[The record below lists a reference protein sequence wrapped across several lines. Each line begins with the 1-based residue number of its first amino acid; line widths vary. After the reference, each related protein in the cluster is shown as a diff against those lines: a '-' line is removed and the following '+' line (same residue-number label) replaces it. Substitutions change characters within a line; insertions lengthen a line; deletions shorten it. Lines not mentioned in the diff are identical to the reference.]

1 MLDTPRRIFSAG
13 RVKHPTPNHPSE
25 WPSRQS
31 LLRDIRVE
39 PLSTSEE
46 IQRAAELLDAHH
58 YLGAPNPVGE
68 RLWYAACDAAGDWL
82 GLLLFAA
89 ASRRLRHRDQWIGWS
104 DEQRRRR
111 LPLVVNNTRFLL
123 LPDKTTPNLGSA
135 VLSRVAARLS
145 DDWTQRYGHPVLV
158 AETFV
163 DPQLYRGTV
172 YQAAGWTQLG
182 HTQGNQR
189 VSRDYYEPHDR
200 PKLLFARELER
211 GACRSLQ
218 AEHLKP
224 ALAAV
229 EAATSPRCTQSS
241 AQLKSLSAMFRERV
255 SEYRN
260 RKRCIYP
267 VHALLGIMA
276 AAYLADAPRGQ
287 KDLEVFAKSLSQA
300 QLKALGVRRDP
311 KTGRYSSPDQTTF
324 SRMMSNVNADLV
336 EEVLIQWQRR
346 IRGPAPSDE
355 TVAIDG
361 KQPKHAGGH
370 NVVTAI
376 TTPSQHYLG
385 CELVEDKSNEIP
397 AARKLIARLD
407 LDGKLVSLDAMHSC
421 QQTARQLVLDA
432 GADYSLT
439 IKENTP
445 EIKKRIET
453 KLPDP
458 GSPLFYPK
466 STPVAV
472 QATIAR
478 KRNAN
483 G

>member
-1 MLDTPRRIFSAG
+1 
-13 RVKHPTPNHPSE
+13 
-25 WPSRQS
+25 
-31 LLRDIRVE
+31 LLHDIRVE
-39 PLSTSEE
+39 PLTTGEE
-46 IQRAAELLDAHH
+46 VQRAGELLDAHH

-68 RLWYAACDAAGDWL
+68 RLWYAALDADGYWL
-82 GLLLFAA
+82 GVLLFAA

-123 LPDKTTPNLGSA
+123 LPDKTSPNLGSA
-135 VLSRVAARLS
+135 VLSRAAARLS
-145 DDWTQRYGHPVLV
+145 GDWMERYGHPVLV

-163 DPQLYRGTV
+163 DPQLFRGTV
-172 YQAAGWTQLG
+172 YLAAGWTPLG

-189 VSRDYYEPHDR
+189 VSRDYYEPNDR
-200 PKLLFARELER
+200 PKLLFARELAR

-224 ALAAV
+224 ALADV
-229 EAATSPRCTQSS
+229 EAASSPRCTESP
-241 AQLKSLSAMFRERV
+241 AELKNLSAMFRERV
-255 SEYRN
+255 PEYRN

-300 QLKALGVRRDP
+300 QLKALGVRRDT
-311 KTGRYSSPDQTTF
+311 KTGGCSSPDQTTF

-346 IRGPAPSDE
+346 IRGPVPPNE

-376 TTPSQHYLG
+376 ATPSQHYLG

-397 AARKLIARLD
+397 AARRLIERLD

-445 EIKKRIET
+445 EIKKRIES

-458 GSPLFYPK
+458 GSPLLCPK
-466 STPVAV
+466 RTPAAAP
-472 QATIAR
+472 ATIAR

>member
-1 MLDTPRRIFSAG
+1 MLDNTRRIFSAV
-13 RVKHPTPNHPSE
+13 RVKNSTSNSPSQ
-25 WPSRQS
+25 WPSRQG
-31 LLRDIRVE
+31 LLRDLRVQ
-39 PLSTSEE
+39 PLSTGDE
-46 IQRAAELLDAHH
+46 IQRASELLDAHH

-68 RLWYAACDAAGDWL
+68 RLWYAVLDTHGDWL

-89 ASRRLRHRDQWIGWS
+89 ASRRLRHRDRWIGWS

-123 LPDKTTPNLGSA
+123 LPDKTNPNLGSA

-145 DDWTQRYGHPVLV
+145 DDWTERYGHPVLV
-158 AETFV
+158 VETFV

-172 YQAAGWTQLG
+172 YQAAGWTLLG
-182 HTQGNQR
+182 TTQGNQR

-200 PKLLFARELER
+200 PKLLFARELAR

-218 AEHLKP
+218 AERLKP
-224 ALAAV
+224 ALADV
-229 EAATSPRCTQSS
+229 EAATLPRCTESP
-241 AQLKSLSAMFRERV
+241 AQLKSLSAMFREHV
-255 SEYRN
+255 PEYRN
-260 RKRCIYP
+260 QKRCIYP

-300 QLKALGVRRDP
+300 QLKALGVRRAP
-311 KTGRYSSPDQTTF
+311 KTGHCSSPDQTTF
-324 SRMMSNVNADLV
+324 SRMMSKVNADLV
-336 EEVLIQWQRR
+336 EEVLIEWQRR
-346 IRGPAPSDE
+346 IRGPVPSDQ

-370 NVVTAI
+370 NVVTAVA
-376 TTPSQHYLG
+376 TPSQHYLG

-397 AARKLIARLD
+397 AARKLIAKLD

-458 GSPLFYPK
+458 GSPLLIPK
-466 STPVAV
+466 NTPDVAPG
-472 QATIAR
+472 TIAR

>member
-1 MLDTPRRIFSAG
+1 MKHSA
-13 RVKHPTPNHPSE
+13 PNHPLE
-25 WPSRQS
+25 WPSRQD

-39 PLSTSEE
+39 PLSTGEE
-46 IQRAAELLDAHH
+46 IQRAGKMLAAHH

-68 RLWYAACDAAGDWL
+68 RLWYAVLDTDGQWV

-111 LPLVVNNTRFLL
+111 LPLVANNTRFLL
-123 LPDKTTPNLGSA
+123 LPGKTSPNLGSA
-135 VLSRVAARLS
+135 VLSRVAARLGR
-145 DDWTQRYGHPVLV
+145 DWQDRYGHPVLV
-158 AETFV
+158 VETFV
-163 DPQLYRGTV
+163 DPQLFRGTV
-172 YQAAGWTQLG
+172 YLAAGWTPLG
-182 HTQGNQR
+182 QTQGNQR
-189 VSRDYYEPHDR
+189 VSRDYYEAHDR
-200 PKLLFARELER
+200 PKLLFARELVR
-211 GACRSLQ
+211 GARRSLQ

-229 EAATSPRCTQSS
+229 EAAAAPRCTETP
-241 AQLKSLSAMFRERV
+241 AGLKSLSAMFRERV
-255 SEYRN
+255 AEYRN
-260 RKRCIYP
+260 RKRCTYP

-300 QLKALGVRRDP
+300 QLKALGVRRDT
-311 KTGRYSSPDQTTF
+311 KTGRRPSPDQTTF
-324 SRMMSNVNADLV
+324 SRMMSNVNADMV
-336 EEVLIQWQRR
+336 EEVLLAWQRR
-346 IRGPAPSDE
+346 IRGPVPANE

-376 TTPSQHYLG
+376 ATPSQHYLG

-397 AARKLIARLD
+397 AARRLISRLD

-421 QQTARQLVLDA
+421 QQTARELVLDA

-439 IKENTP
+439 IKDNSP
-445 EIKKRIET
+445 EIKRRIES

-458 GSPLFYPK
+458 ASPLLFRN
-466 STPVAV
+466 STPDA
-472 QATIAR
+472 APGTIAR

>member
-1 MLDTPRRIFSAG
+1 MNQPASLR
-13 RVKHPTPNHPSE
+13 PSE

-39 PLSTSEE
+39 PLSTAGD
-46 IQRAAELLDAHH
+46 IQRAGELLDQHH
-58 YLGAPNPVGE
+58 YLKAPHPVGE
-68 RLWYAACDAAGDWL
+68 RLWYAVLDALGQWL
-82 GLLLFAA
+82 GVLLFAA
-89 ASRRLRHRDQWIGWS
+89 ASRRLRHRDHWIGWS

-123 LPDKTTPNLGSA
+123 LPDKTSPNLGSA

-145 DDWTQRYGHPVLV
+145 GDWMERYAHPVLV
-158 AETFV
+158 VETFV

-172 YQAAGWTQLG
+172 YTAAGWMALG
-182 HTQGNQR
+182 QTQGNQR
-189 VSRDYYEPHDR
+189 VARDYYEPHDR
-200 PKLLFARELER
+200 PKLLFVRELAK

-218 AEHLKP
+218 AGHLKP

-229 EAATSPRCTQSS
+229 EANSSPRCTQPS
-241 AQLKSLSAMFRERV
+241 AELKSLCALFRERV
-255 SEYRN
+255 PEYRN
-260 RKRCIYP
+260 RRRCTYP

-287 KDLEVFAKSLSQA
+287 KDLEVFAGSLSQA
-300 QLKALGVRRDP
+300 QLKALGVRADP
-311 KTGRYSSPDQTTF
+311 KTGRCSSPDQTTF
-324 SRMMSNVNADLV
+324 SRLMSNVNAALV
-336 EEVLIQWQRR
+336 EEVLLEWQRR
-346 IRGPAPSDE
+346 LRGPVPPDE
-355 TVAIDG
+355 IVAIDG
-361 KQPKHAGGH
+361 KQPKQAGGH

-385 CELVEDKSNEIP
+385 CELVADKSNEVP
-397 AARKLIARLD
+397 AARQLIARLD
-407 LDGKLVSLDAMHSC
+407 LDGKLVSLDALHSC
-421 QQTARQLVLDA
+421 QQTARQLVLEA
-432 GADYSLT
+432 GADYAFT

-445 EIKKRIET
+445 EIKKRIES

-458 GSPLFYPK
+458 GSPLLPRK
-466 STPVAV
+466 STPA
-472 QATIAR
+472 AAPGTNAR

>member
-1 MLDTPRRIFSAG
+1 MN
-13 RVKHPTPNHPSE
+13 HPAPSHPSEHPSE
-25 WPSRQS
+25 WPTRHS

-39 PLSTSEE
+39 PLSAGDD
-46 IQRAAELLDAHH
+46 IQRAGGLLDAHH
-58 YLGAPNPVGE
+58 YLGAPHPVGE
-68 RLWYAACDAAGDWL
+68 RLWYAVLDALGQWL
-82 GLLLFAA
+82 GVLLFAA

-145 DDWTQRYGHPVLV
+145 GDWMERYSHPVLV
-158 AETFV
+158 VETFV

-172 YQAAGWTQLG
+172 YRAAGWEPLG
-182 HTQGNQR
+182 LTQGNQR
-189 VSRDYYEPHDR
+189 VARDYYEPHDR
-200 PKLLFARELER
+200 PKLLYARELER

-229 EAATSPRCTQSS
+229 EADSSPRCTQSS
-241 AQLKSLSAMFRERV
+241 AELKSLAALFRERV
-255 SEYRN
+255 PEYRS
-260 RKRCIYP
+260 RRRCTYP
-267 VHALLGIMA
+267 VHTLLSIMA

-300 QLKALGVRRDP
+300 QLKALGVRADP
-311 KTGRYSSPDQTTF
+311 KTGRCSSPDQTTF
-324 SRMMSNVNADLV
+324 SRLMSNVDADMV
-336 EEVLIQWQRR
+336 EEVLIEWQRR
-346 IRGPAPSDE
+346 LRGPVPPDE
-355 TVAIDG
+355 TLAIDG

-376 TTPSQHYLG
+376 ATPSQHYLG
-385 CELVEDKSNEIP
+385 CELVADKSNEIP

-407 LDGKLVSLDAMHSC
+407 LEGKLVSLDAMHSC

-445 EIKKRIET
+445 ELKKRIES

-458 GSPLFYPK
+458 GSPLLPPK
-466 STPVAV
+466 STAAAAPG
-472 QATIAR
+472 TNAR

-483 G
+483 GSSGS

>member
-1 MLDTPRRIFSAG
+1 MLNNRPRIFSDG
-13 RVKHPTPNHPSE
+13 RVNLSTPNHPSD

-31 LLRDIRVE
+31 LLCNIRVE

-46 IQRAAELLDAHH
+46 IQRAGELLAAHH

-68 RLWYAACDAAGDWL
+68 RLWYATLDADGDWL
-82 GLLLFAA
+82 GVLLFAA

-111 LPLVVNNTRFLL
+111 LTLVVNNTRFLL
-123 LPDKTTPNLGSA
+123 LPDRTTPNLGSA

-145 DDWTQRYGHPVLV
+145 GDWMERYGHPVLV

-163 DPQLYRGTV
+163 DPQLFRGTV
-172 YQAAGWTQLG
+172 YIAAGWTPLG

-200 PKLLFARELER
+200 PKLLFARELVR

-224 ALAAV
+224 ALATV
-229 EAATSPRCTQSS
+229 EADSLPRCTESP
-241 AQLKSLSAMFRERV
+241 AELKNLSALFRERV
-255 SEYRN
+255 PEYRN

-287 KDLEVFAKSLSQA
+287 KDLEVFAKSLSQG
-300 QLKALGVRRDP
+300 QLKALGVRRDT
-311 KTGRYSSPDQTTF
+311 KTGHCSSPDQTTL
-324 SRMMSNVNADLV
+324 SRMMSNVNADMV
-336 EEVLIQWQRR
+336 EEVLLEWQRR
-346 IRGPAPSDE
+346 IRGPVPPDE

-376 TTPSQHYLG
+376 ATPSQHYLG
-385 CELVEDKSNEIP
+385 CELVENKSNEIP
-397 AARKLIARLD
+397 AVRKLIARLD
-407 LDGKLVSLDAMHSC
+407 LDGTLDAMHSC
-421 QQTARQLVLDA
+421 QQTARQFVLDA

-439 IKENTP
+439 IKENSP
-445 EIKKRIET
+445 EIKKRIES

-458 GSPLFYPK
+458 GSPLLIPK
-466 STPVAV
+466 SMPVA
-472 QATIAR
+472 APGTIAR